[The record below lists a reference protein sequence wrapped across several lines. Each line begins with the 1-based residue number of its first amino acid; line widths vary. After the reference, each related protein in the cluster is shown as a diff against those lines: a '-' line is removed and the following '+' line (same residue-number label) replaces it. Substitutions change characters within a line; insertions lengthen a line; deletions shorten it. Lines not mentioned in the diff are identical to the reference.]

1 MNCTDSL
8 IIMVLS
14 LSAKPIFPALRSTL
28 QAFKTQYV
36 ISQLVRNIQ
45 AGVKTFWR
53 QEDTCCLNVWQW
65 RQSLYHTYYAYTHH
79 ILFVTSLP
87 YNFSHPALWENC
99 ALAGTK
105 KKSLRWRK
113 FDFHD
118 IKLPTRC
125 AFMMR
130 FSDSHVSDM
139 DHNHLDLWHRGPA
152 VLRESLWDVTA
163 HRIKKVGCGGLEKKR
178 NLYNVNHGK
187 TCEILHETEIAVKD

>member
-87 YNFSHPALWENC
+87 YNFSHPALWE
-99 ALAGTK
+99 TV
-105 KKSLRWRK
+105 RWQ
-113 FDFHD
+113 
-118 IKLPTRC
+118 
-125 AFMMR
+125 
-130 FSDSHVSDM
+130 VQ
-139 DHNHLDLWHRGPA
+139 
-152 VLRESLWDVTA
+152 
-163 HRIKKVGCGGLEKKR
+163 KR
-178 NLYNVNHGK
+178 NLWDGGNSTSMTSKFQQDAPSWCDSAIHTFRTWTTIIWIFDIEALQFFVK
-187 TCEILHETEIAVKD
+187 ACETWPRTGLKRLDVEVWRKKGIFIM